1 MVGSSRGGVLAV
13 SVASAREEK
22 LQRRREL
29 SRSSRLCVWLPVSL
43 PLEGQP
49 RLRGGYRPGDRYRP
63 KDNAA

>member
-43 PLEGQP
+43 SLEGQP